1 MTLKMDYSP
10 MFTMLTCGFTR
21 AVHSTFGIPVLV
33 DKTIDEIN
41 AANICMG
48 EFEMVNAIA
57 FLLIV
62 FGIMFLIGIAMAIL
76 ALYFNIKRKNPIV
89 SIIFSIILIPLICIP
104 IQFTGGILISRCML
118 IIALIY
124 SVAMIVMA
132 VKNIRDNC

>member
-48 EFEMVNAIA
+48 GV
-57 FLLIV
+57 
-62 FGIMFLIGIAMAIL
+62 
-76 ALYFNIKRKNPIV
+76 
-89 SIIFSIILIPLICIP
+89 
-104 IQFTGGILISRCML
+104 
-118 IIALIY
+118 
-124 SVAMIVMA
+124 
-132 VKNIRDNC
+132 